1 MTQVDKS
8 EAVFEDARGKRIA
21 FLSHCVLK
29 QNARIATCAFT
40 PATVPGVVEFFIDR
54 GIGMIQGPCPEFEI
68 LGLGR
73 RGQIADQML
82 GGYEHEDG
90 EIYDQL
96 SVPDNR
102 RQLTSFAE
110 SLVSKARRY
119 LEHDFEIVA
128 ILGVAGSPACG
139 INVTYYE
146 QLRPGKGAY
155 IEEIEAA
162 LKRAGL
168 DIPLVEVNDLRPH
181 EAIAQL
187 EALGL

>member
-1 MTQVDKS
+1 MTEVDQSK
-8 EAVFEDARGKRIA
+8 AVFDDARGKRIA
-21 FLSHCVLK
+21 FLSHCVLN

-40 PATVPGVVEFFIDR
+40 PATVPGVVEFFIER

-73 RGQIADQML
+73 RGQTAEKMF
-82 GGYEHEDG
+82 GGYEHADG

-102 RQLTSFAE
+102 RQLTAFAE
-110 SLVSKARRY
+110 SLVSKAQRY

-128 ILGVAGSPACG
+128 ILGVGGSPACG
-139 INVTYYE
+139 VNVTYYE

-155 IEEIEAA
+155 IEEVEAA
-162 LKRAGL
+162 LDRAGL
-168 DIPLVEVNDLRPH
+168 SIPLVEVNDLKP
-181 EAIAQL
+181 EETIAQL
-187 EALGL
+187 EGIGL